1 MRRTIYQLGLWSLI
15 LTLAFACEED
25 PVEAEKPTASFQY
38 EVSETDFLTVTFEN
52 FSQNFESSEWD
63 FGDGSEVSTEEN
75 PVHTYEAAGTYDVT
89 LTVTSSSGE
98 TAERTESVEVT
109 DPLEAQRTLI
119 GENGKTWQLLADAST
134 GLNAIQ
140 VGPASRNEI
149 WFAVGGT
156 ANEVVDPC
164 IRACIFDDTW
174 TFNTDGTY
182 TFENNGDFWAEG
194 GIWPE
199 EQVGCFDTT
208 VDGSFTGA
216 NGQDLSGWNSGT
228 HDFNYDPNNE
238 TLTINGGFIG
248 LSKAATNQ
256 EVTEPQESVTYTVTK
271 LVDADVD
278 TLVLETNLEE
288 AEGYWQFTLVSYDN
302 PADEVVVEACEQEEC
317 LPLDAVSPTIISHSF
332 ASNEASEWNLMQP
345 VESASGIELG
355 VDDPTDA
362 SAPKVG
368 KYIRIEGVDY
378 QELQFKLDPAN
389 AINFENVTTI
399 TMDVYL
405 PSSNAYSDETLT
417 DNVFVGFGATE
428 CPPEWYTDQHEYQA
442 TDIEKDTWVTL
453 SFDLSSPDYV
463 ANEGNGATVFDR
475 NDLDMIYIAIG
486 GSAHGVGAE
495 FYMRNFSIE

>member
-1 MRRTIYQLGLWSLI
+1 MKKTIYQLGLWSLI

-38 EVSETDFLTVTFEN
+38 TVGETDFLTVTFEN

-98 TAERTESVEVT
+98 TAERTTAVEVT

-119 GENGKTWQLLADAST
+119 GEDGKTWQLLADPST

-140 VGPASRNEI
+140 VGPASRSEI

-156 ANEVVDPC
+156 ANEVTEPC
-164 IRACIFDDTW
+164 VRACIFDDTW

-199 EQVGCFDTT
+199 EQVGCFDTS
-208 VDGSFTGA
+208 VDGNFTGA

-228 HDFNYDPNNE
+228 HDFNYDPSNE
-238 TLTINGGFIG
+238 TLTVNGGFIG
-248 LSKAATNQ
+248 LSKVATSA
-256 EVTEPQESVTYTVTK
+256 EVSEPQESVTYSVVK
-271 LVDADVD
+271 LVDAAVD
-278 TLVLETNLEE
+278 TLVLETELVNDDGVF
-288 AEGYWQFTLVSYDN
+288 GYWQFTLVSYGDTQ
-302 PADEVVVEACEQEEC
+302 PVTVELCETEACV
-317 LPLDAVSPTIISHSF
+317 PLEAVSPTIISHSF
-332 ASNEASEWNLMQP
+332 ASDEASEWNLMQP
-345 VESASGIELG
+345 VTSNSGIELG

-368 KYIRIEGVDY
+368 RFIRTAEQF

-389 AINFENVTTI
+389 AINFENLTTI

-405 PSSNAYSDETLT
+405 PSSNDYSGDLT
-417 DNVFVGFGATE
+417 DNVFIGFGATE
-428 CPPEWYTDQHEYQA
+428 CPPNWWEDLHQYEEMA
-442 TDIEKDTWVTL
+442 IEKDTWVTVTFQL
-453 SFDLSSPDYV
+453 DNPSTVLVP
-463 ANEGNGATVFDR
+463 ENGATVYDR
-475 NDLDMIYIAIG
+475 NDLDMIFIQIG
-486 GSAHGVGAE
+486 GGNHTVEADFFV
-495 FYMRNFSIE
+495 RNFSIQ